1 MRPGLT
7 GVAQIYA
14 PRDVA
19 RRHKFRYD
27 QRLCNARELL
37 ARRPADSPL
46 LLDHLPRPLGTSRQQ
61 SVGPFRPITGAS
73 TFGTHRFR
81 FWHEIGLPP
90 AVQVRAIPGIGLC
103 GTLSPFMHDVIV
115 VGGGPGGLYTATLLA
130 RSGFDVVVV
139 EEHAAAGQPVHCT
152 GVLAA
157 EAFAEFGLSR
167 ASILN
172 PLSTARF
179 FSPSGLSISYTTPT
193 TEALVV
199 DRAVFDQNLFD
210 MASAAGARVILDAR
224 VSTIDVG
231 THGVTV
237 STRAGRFDARACVLA
252 CGANYSLHR
261 RLGLGMPAAYL
272 RSAQLELKAERR
284 GDVEVHFGNDVA
296 PEGFAWIVPVERAQE
311 SYARVGLMCENDA
324 AGFFRRFVKNNQE
337 AWGLTVPLE
346 TATDIAPR
354 QKMLPLAPIERTY
367 ADRVLAVG
375 DAAGL
380 VKSTTGGGIYYSLV
394 SASIAAEVLGTSLRR
409 DRLDALDALTRTRS
423 SGNGG
428 SARS

>member
-1 MRPGLT
+1 
-7 GVAQIYA
+7 
-14 PRDVA
+14 
-19 RRHKFRYD
+19 
-27 QRLCNARELL
+27 
-37 ARRPADSPL
+37 
-46 LLDHLPRPLGTSRQQ
+46 
-61 SVGPFRPITGAS
+61 
-73 TFGTHRFR
+73 
-81 FWHEIGLPP
+81 
-90 AVQVRAIPGIGLC
+90 
-103 GTLSPFMHDVIV
+103 MHDVIV

-199 DRAVFDQNLFD
+199 DRAMFDQNLFD
-210 MASAAGARVILDAR
+210 MALAAGARVILDAR

-409 DRLDALDALTRTRS
+409 DRLDASTLSRYQKLWQRRLGSELKAQFSLRELAERMDDDEIDALFDLAQTNGVMPIVRRTARFNQHRDLIVS
-423 SGNGG
+423 LLKHPPARRLLVKEFASRVVV
-428 SARS
+428 SAFG

>member
-1 MRPGLT
+1 
-7 GVAQIYA
+7 
-14 PRDVA
+14 
-19 RRHKFRYD
+19 
-27 QRLCNARELL
+27 
-37 ARRPADSPL
+37 
-46 LLDHLPRPLGTSRQQ
+46 
-61 SVGPFRPITGAS
+61 
-73 TFGTHRFR
+73 
-81 FWHEIGLPP
+81 
-90 AVQVRAIPGIGLC
+90 
-103 GTLSPFMHDVIV
+103 MHDVIV

-130 RSGFDVVVV
+130 RAGFDVVVL
-139 EEHAAAGQPVHCT
+139 EEHAVTGQPVHCT
-152 GVLAA
+152 GVLAV
-157 EAFAEFGLSR
+157 EAFDEFGLSR

-210 MASAAGARVILDAR
+210 MASTAGARVVLDAR
-224 VSTIDVG
+224 VNAIDVSP
-231 THGVTV
+231 HGVTV
-237 STRAGRFDARACVLA
+237 SRRSGRFDARACVLA

-284 GDVEVHFGNDVA
+284 GDVEVHFGTDVA
-296 PEGFAWIVPVERAQE
+296 PHGFAWVVPVQRGHE

-324 AGFFRRFVKNNQE
+324 SGFFRRFANRNRE
-337 AWGLTVPLE
+337 HWGLTLPL
-346 TATDIAPR
+346 DSDSDVVPR

-394 SASIAAEVLGTSLRR
+394 SASIAAEVLGTSLRQ
-409 DRLDALDALTRTRS
+409 DTLDASTLARYQRLWQRRLGPELKAQFSLRELAERMDDDEIDALFDLAQTNGVMPIVRRTARFNQHRDLIVS
-423 SGNGG
+423 LLKHPPARRLLVKEFASRVVV
-428 SARS
+428 SAFG